1 MLSRIRTRLSQI
13 EATVRLG
20 LITAVVILF
29 IVFLLQNTGE
39 THVKFLVFEEDVPTI
54 VLILVTTVGG
64 FTAGYL
70 IGLTARRRRRRQAQK
85 QQQAE

>member
-13 EATVRLG
+13 ETTVRLG

-29 IVFLLQNTGE
+29 IIFLLQNTGE
-39 THVKFLVFEEDVPTI
+39 THVKFLFFEEDIPTI
-54 VLILVTTVGG
+54 ILILVTTVGG

-70 IGLTARRRRRRQAQK
+70 IGLTTARRRRRQAQK
-85 QQQAE
+85 QQQAG